1 MVALPNPSR
10 ARARNWVGLGL
21 GVVGLAGVTIGLTGT
36 RPPAAL
42 TNAALL
48 YLVPVVV
55 VAVVGGVWLG
65 LATAVASDA
74 LLNWY
79 FVPPY
84 HTLTVESRENVLA
97 LLVYVLV
104 AGSVSVSVDLAAR
117 QRAAAVRSGIE
128 ARLLARVTAAP
139 VVDQSLTRLLGYVR
153 DTFGM
158 QRVALVEGDEVVAS
172 VGAESTGEPTLVVE
186 AGAGMRLT
194 AEGPALFGED
204 RRLLGR
210 LAAAAARTL
219 ETQRMARRAAQAEQL
234 AEVDRLRTAI
244 LAAVGHDLRTPL
256 ASIKAA
262 ASSLRSPDVAFSAQD
277 REELLATVEESAD
290 RLDDLVENLLAM
302 SRLQAGVLSVQ
313 ARPVALDEGV
323 ARAVLGAPVRLAVGD
338 DLPLVLADPGLLE
351 RVVANL
357 VSNAV
362 RVSDTVRV
370 EAVAAPST
378 VDLRVV
384 DHGMGVPPADRERIF
399 APFQRLDDRT
409 ADGGLGL
416 GLAIARGFAE
426 AMGGTVTPSETAGG
440 GLTMTVTL
448 PRALS

>member
-128 ARLLARVTAAP
+128 ARLLARV
-139 VVDQSLTRLLGYVR
+139 
-153 DTFGM
+153 TFGM